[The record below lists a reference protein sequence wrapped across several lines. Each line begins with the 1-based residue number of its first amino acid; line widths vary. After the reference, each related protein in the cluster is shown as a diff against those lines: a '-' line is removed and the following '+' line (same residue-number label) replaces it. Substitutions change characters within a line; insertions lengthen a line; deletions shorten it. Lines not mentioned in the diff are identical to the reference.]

1 MDAIFLTCCLRGLE
15 VTRHFTP
22 ELGLTIALMLAV
34 AVAVGGVLYLL
45 KPVVLSR

>member
-1 MDAIFLTCCLRGLE
+1 MGAMFLACCVRGME

-22 ELGLTIALMLAV
+22 ELGLTIALMLAF
-34 AVAVGGVLYLL
+34 ALTVGAALYLL